1 MTTSLETPSKHLG
14 FLSIDPLLLPS
25 FLPRQ
30 ALFSPTSNCQSH
42 STNIASNFS
51 KMPPNQPIEIPMNIK
66 QWKKAAQKAGVN
78 LRTSVHTRG
87 PFRSG
92 SKVVEEEFLLLR
104 TIWPEVPSSDRR
116 NVQTKLVIDAQF
128 RKADEYLEGVQEF
141 NNYLDA
147 IDKGIPPKNTANL
160 GTFWIPYEQQQRLS
174 QFLNRG
180 PTKNER
186 AYDKNE
192 ELVNASLI
200 NFLQAVCAKHRDV
213 DSDWNPA
220 RVKLTFDFRDV
231 KRDKEIGILRSDVF
245 SLSCQ
250 VDGFLESRSTFRA
263 QAIIEAKALYREQ
276 HEPNVSWQ
284 ETMEMVAALLNEHP
298 KKSLSKD
305 R

>member
-1 MTTSLETPSKHLG
+1 MS
-14 FLSIDPLLLPS
+14 
-25 FLPRQ
+25 Q
-30 ALFSPTSNCQSH
+30 
-42 STNIASNFS
+42 
-51 KMPPNQPIEIPMNIK
+51 NQPTKIPKNIE
-66 QWKKAAQKAGVN
+66 QWKKAAKKAGVN
-78 LRTSVHTRG
+78 SKTSVHTRG
-87 PFRSG
+87 PFMSG

-104 TIWPEVPSSDRR
+104 TIWPKVSSFDKM
-116 NVQTKLVIDAQF
+116 NVQTKLGIDGQF
-128 RKADEYLEGVQEF
+128 RKADEYLGGVQEF

-147 IDKGIPPKNTANL
+147 IDKGIPPKNAANL
-160 GTFWIPYEQQQRLS
+160 GTFWVPYDQQQRLS
-174 QFLNRG
+174 QFLNPG

-200 NFLQAVCAKHRDV
+200 NFLQAVCALNRDV
-213 DSDWNPA
+213 DSDFNPA
-220 RVKLTFDFRDV
+220 RVKLTFDFRNV
-231 KRDKEIGILRSDVF
+231 KRDKGIGILRSDVF

-263 QAIIEAKALYREQ
+263 QAIIEAKAQGRKN